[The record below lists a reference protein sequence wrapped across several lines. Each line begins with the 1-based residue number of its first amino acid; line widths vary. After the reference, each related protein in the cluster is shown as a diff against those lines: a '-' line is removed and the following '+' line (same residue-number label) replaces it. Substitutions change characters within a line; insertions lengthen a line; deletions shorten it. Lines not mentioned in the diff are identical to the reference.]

1 VHYVNYPAQLFDL
14 DEDPEELNDVAN
26 DAAYA
31 DALEQCRR
39 ALFAICDPNEVDR
52 RAHARQ
58 AELLALN
65 GGRAA
70 VIERGDFGF
79 TPAPGTVADFQ

>member
-1 VHYVNYPAQLFDL
+1 VL
-14 DEDPEELNDVAN
+14 PEELRDVAN
-26 DAAYA
+26 DVAYA
-31 DALEQCRR
+31 DALKECRS

-52 RAHARQ
+52 RAHTRQ
-58 AELLALN
+58 AELIALN